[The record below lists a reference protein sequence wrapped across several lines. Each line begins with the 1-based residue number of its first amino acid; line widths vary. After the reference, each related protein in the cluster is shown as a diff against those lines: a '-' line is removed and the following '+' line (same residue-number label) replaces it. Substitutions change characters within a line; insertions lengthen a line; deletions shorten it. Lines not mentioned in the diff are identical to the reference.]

1 LRCVKGLML
10 LHQSFFSAFFR
21 IAAMSIRDLL
31 LALLTVTIWGGNVI
45 AVKLGMV
52 EIPPLLMTTLRLS
65 VVTVILIPFVRLK
78 LRNLRWIL
86 LFSVTFSTLHFSLM
100 FLGLKMAEA
109 GTGAILLQ
117 TGTPIATLLGVL
129 VFKER
134 LSRLQLCGLVISVS
148 GVVMLTFSPTIPPLL
163 PFSLLLASALAWAI
177 SNLIAKHTPQ
187 IDMME
192 LICWSS
198 FFGVPQ
204 VALLSYAFEH
214 GQLQAMH
221 TASWIAWSSV
231 VYCAALSSTVGYWL
245 WYRLLRRYPIGKI
258 MPLSLLSPVFS
269 VIFGMLVFNDSA
281 DLKKMVGAFI
291 TVVGIVVVQYFA
303 TQRAAN

>member
-1 LRCVKGLML
+1 
-10 LHQSFFSAFFR
+10 
-21 IAAMSIRDLL
+21 MSTRDFL

-45 AVKLGMV
+45 AVKLGV
-52 EIPPLLMTTLRLS
+52 VDLPPLLMTALRLLM
-65 VVTVILIPFVRLK
+65 VALMLVPFVRLRR
-78 LRNLRWIL
+78 RNLRWIL
-86 LFSVTFSTLHFSLM
+86 LFSLTFSTLHFSLM

-117 TGTPIATLLGVL
+117 MGTPIATLLGI
-129 VFKER
+129 FIYKES
-134 LSRLQLCGLVISVS
+134 LSAGQFFGLLISLCG
-148 GVVMLTFSPTIPPLL
+148 VVLLTLSPAIPPLL
-163 PFSLLLASALAWAI
+163 PFLLLLASALAWAI

-303 TQRAAN
+303 TQRAANAN

>member
-1 LRCVKGLML
+1 
-10 LHQSFFSAFFR
+10 
-21 IAAMSIRDLL
+21 MSIRDLL

-78 LRNLRWIL
+78 LRNVRWIL

-117 TGTPIATLLGVL
+117 MGTPIATLLGVL

-134 LSRLQLCGLVISVS
+134 LSRLQLCGLLISLS
-148 GVVMLTFSPTIPPLL
+148 GVVMLTFSPAIPPLL
-163 PFSLLLASALAWAI
+163 PFLLLLGSALAWAV

-198 FFGVPQ
+198 FFGAPQ
-204 VALLSYAFEH
+204 VAFLSYVCEH
-214 GQLQAMH
+214 GQL
-221 TASWIAWSSV
+221 ASLRSTSWVGWSAV
-231 VYCAALSSTVGYWL
+231 AYCAVLSSALGYLL
-245 WYRLLRRYPIGKI
+245 WYGLLRRYPIGKI

-269 VIFGMLVFNDSA
+269 VIFGVLVFKDSA
-281 DLKKMVGAFI
+281 DIKKIAGTII
-291 TVVGIVVVQYFA
+291 TIGGIVFMQYFSTPRLA
-303 TQRAAN
+303 KPAWLKRSWLLRCRLASRIDNVP